1 MDADMKKALE
11 LLSSGDYTCAACRG
25 DDEYTSRARGVKPLL
40 DLIDDARSLA
50 GYCVADRVVGRAA
63 AYLYVELGARA
74 VHALIMSRA
83 AQEVFTRYSL
93 PCTCDTLV
101 DAIANRTNTGLCPME
116 SAVWD
121 ITDPAEAERAIRAK
135 LNALM
140 GK

>member
-25 DDEYTSRARGVKPLL
+25 DDEY
-40 DLIDDARSLA
+40 
-50 GYCVADRVVGRAA
+50 
-63 AYLYVELGARA
+63 VELGAKA
-74 VHALIMSRA
+74 VHALILSRA

-135 LNALM
+135 LKALM